1 MAVTKRKSSPPVE
14 RAVSFD
20 LPWDASPIRLLATLR
35 FITHGILGVSCGRD
49 PQGNISAITVDP
61 QTFPDG
67 NCSDMVGKA
76 VQARVG
82 TTPIELPI
90 KIAAAATKAETFWA
104 ILGPFGQSWVFRQSP
119 VARSHRAALSR
130 LAESARPSVLMQEQ
144 GMEEV
149 RK

>member
-1 MAVTKRKSSPPVE
+1 V
-14 RAVSFD
+14 
-20 LPWDASPIRLLATLR
+20 LLLLIRR
-35 FITHGILGVSCGRD
+35 
-49 PQGNISAITVDP
+49 Q
-61 QTFPDG
+61 FPDG

-104 ILGPFGQSWVFRQSP
+104 TLGPFGQSWVFRQSP

-130 LAESARPSVLMQEQ
+130 LAESARPLVLMQEQ